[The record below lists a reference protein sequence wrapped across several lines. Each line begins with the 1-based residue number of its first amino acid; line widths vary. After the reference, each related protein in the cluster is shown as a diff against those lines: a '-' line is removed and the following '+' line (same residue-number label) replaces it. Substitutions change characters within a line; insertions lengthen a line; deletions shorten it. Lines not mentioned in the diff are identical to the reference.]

1 VPTLTGDRPGF
12 LSRLSPDSIPSL
24 GIVMF
29 SFDQAAIFSLVAS
42 FALKILSALVIL
54 IVGLWL
60 SKKLQKL
67 ISRVL
72 KQSNLEP
79 TFVHFIS
86 NFSYYLFLVILVL
99 LFLSQ
104 LGIETTSLIAIL
116 GTASLAVGLALQGS
130 LANLAAGIL
139 LVIFRYF
146 RVGDRIEVAGVMGIV
161 ESIQI
166 LSTTICTPDNRLVII
181 PNKQIIDNNI
191 INHVGKPIRRLDL
204 VIGVAYEEN
213 TDHVIEVIGEFLD
226 SHLEVLREPPPMVV
240 IGELGDSSVNFYVRP
255 WIKSEDYLRLQLELT
270 ETLKRRLDQEGITIP
285 FPQREVHLIDNT
297 PGLKP

>member
-1 VPTLTGDRPGF
+1 
-12 LSRLSPDSIPSL
+12 
-24 GIVMF
+24 MF
-29 SFDQAAIFSLVAS
+29 GVDQAAILNLVAG
-42 FALKILSALVIL
+42 FAVKILSALIIL

-72 KQSNLEP
+72 KKSNLEP
-79 TFVHFIS
+79 TFIHFVS

-146 RVGDRIEVAGVMGIV
+146 RVGDRIEVGGIMGKV

-166 LSTTICTPDNRLVII
+166 LSTTLCTPDNRLVTI
-181 PNKQIIDNNI
+181 PNKQVIDSNI
-191 INHVGKPIRRLDL
+191 VNHVGKPIRRLDL
-204 VIGVAYEEN
+204 VVGIAYEED
-213 TDHVIEVIGEFLD
+213 TDHVIAVIRDVLNHHRDVLD
-226 SHLEVLREPPPMVV
+226 DPPAVVV
-240 IGELGDSSVNFYVRP
+240 IGELADSSVNFYVRP
-255 WIKSEDYLRLQLELT
+255 WIKSEDYLRLELELT
-270 ETLKRRLDQEGITIP
+270 EAIKRRLDQENITIP
-285 FPQREVHLIDNT
+285 FPQRDIHVINSVA
-297 PGLKP
+297 GLNN

>member
-1 VPTLTGDRPGF
+1 
-12 LSRLSPDSIPSL
+12 
-24 GIVMF
+24 MF
-29 SFDQAAIFSLVAS
+29 GFDQAAILSLVAS
-42 FALKILSALVIL
+42 FALKILSAIIIL

-60 SKKLQKL
+60 SKRLQKL

-72 KQSNLEP
+72 KRSNLEP
-79 TFVHFIS
+79 TFVHFVS

-146 RVGDRIEVAGVMGIV
+146 RVGDRIEVAGVMGKV

-166 LSTTICTPDNRLVII
+166 LSTTLCTPDNRLV
-181 PNKQIIDNNI
+181 PHFSQK
-191 INHVGKPIRRLDL
+191 
-204 VIGVAYEEN
+204 E
-213 TDHVIEVIGEFLD
+213 
-226 SHLEVLREPPPMVV
+226 
-240 IGELGDSSVNFYVRP
+240 
-255 WIKSEDYLRLQLELT
+255 
-270 ETLKRRLDQEGITIP
+270 
-285 FPQREVHLIDNT
+285 
-297 PGLKP
+297 

>member
-1 VPTLTGDRPGF
+1 
-12 LSRLSPDSIPSL
+12 
-24 GIVMF
+24 MF
-29 SFDQAAIFSLVAS
+29 GFDQAAILSLVAS
-42 FALKILSALVIL
+42 FALKILSAIIIL

-60 SKKLQKL
+60 SKRLQKL

-72 KQSNLEP
+72 KRSNLEP
-79 TFVHFIS
+79 TFVHFVS

-146 RVGDRIEVAGVMGIV
+146 RVGDRIEVAGVMGKV

-166 LSTTICTPDNRLVII
+166 LSTTLCTPDNRLVTI
-181 PNKQIIDNNI
+181 PNKQIIDSNI
-191 INHVGKPIRRLDL
+191 INHVGKPTRRLDL
-204 VIGVAYEEN
+204 VVGVAYEEE
-213 TDHVIEVIGEFLD
+213 TDHVIQVIRNVLA
-226 SHLEVLREPPPMVV
+226 SHRDVLSDPPAVVV
-240 IGELGDSSVNFYVRP
+240 IGELADSSVNFYVRP

-270 ETLKRRLDQEGITIP
+270 EAIKRRLDQEGITIP
-285 FPQREVHLIDNT
+285 FPQRDIHFINHN
-297 PGLKP
+297 PGVNP

>member
-1 VPTLTGDRPGF
+1 
-12 LSRLSPDSIPSL
+12 
-24 GIVMF
+24 MF
-29 SFDQAAIFSLVAS
+29 SFDQAAVISLIVSFSLKV
-42 FALKILSALVIL
+42 LSAIVIL
-54 IVGLWL
+54 IVGIWL
-60 SKKLQKL
+60 SKRFQKL
-67 ISRVL
+67 IIRLL
-72 KQSNLEP
+72 KKSNLEP
-79 TFVHFIS
+79 TFISFVS
-86 NFSYYLFLVILVL
+86 NFTYYLFLGILVL

-146 RVGDRIEVAGVMGIV
+146 KVGDRIEVSGVMGKV

-166 LSTTICTPDNRLVII
+166 LSTTICTPDNRLVTI
-181 PNKQIIDNNI
+181 PNKQVIDSNI

-204 VIGVAYEEN
+204 VIGVAYEED
-213 TDHVIEVIGEFLD
+213 TDHVIQVIRDFLD
-226 SHLEVLREPPPMVV
+226 NHFGVLDNPPAVVV

-270 ETLKRRLDQEGITIP
+270 EGIKRRLDQEGITIP
-285 FPQREVHLIDNT
+285 FPQRDVHLIGNVSEMN
-297 PGLKP
+297 

>member
-1 VPTLTGDRPGF
+1 
-12 LSRLSPDSIPSL
+12 
-24 GIVMF
+24 MF
-29 SFDQAAIFSLVAS
+29 GVDQAAILNLVAG
-42 FALKILSALVIL
+42 FAVKILSALIIL

-72 KQSNLEP
+72 KKSNLEP
-79 TFVHFIS
+79 TFIHFVS

-146 RVGDRIEVAGVMGIV
+146 RVGDRIEVGGIMGKV

-166 LSTTICTPDNRLVII
+166 LSTTLCTPDNRLVTI
-181 PNKQIIDNNI
+181 PNKQVIDSNI

-204 VIGVAYEEN
+204 VVGVAYEED
-213 TDHVIEVIGEFLD
+213 TDHVIAVIRDVLNHHRDVLD
-226 SHLEVLREPPPMVV
+226 DPPAVVV
-240 IGELGDSSVNFYVRP
+240 IGELADSSVNFYVRP
-255 WIKSEDYLRLQLELT
+255 WIKSEDYLRLELELT
-270 ETLKRRLDQEGITIP
+270 EAIKRRLDQENITIP
-285 FPQREVHLIDNT
+285 FPQRDIHVINSVA
-297 PGLKP
+297 GLNN